1 MWRET
6 PSTARTFVAFEG
18 TRLHRL
24 LDDDIEEALMG
35 AIAVVDDQFTEEIA
49 SRFIAP
55 GSEYVGVFS
64 DQHLPQMHR
73 SSYSAGFVRGLHVC
87 FIQVVAH
94 LTTDPWVGLA
104 CRGEEFVL
112 DALLNQ
118 TRILAELEELPAAP
132 MAKLEHALAQLA
144 EEAFDD
150 FDFAFAFDPAADG
163 IDDPETE
170 LGRQVGMSMRLHPRY
185 WFEPIGDLPVHPLAS
200 SWAI

>member
-1 MWRET
+1 M
-6 PSTARTFVAFEG
+6 ARTFVAFEG
-18 TRLHRL
+18 TELGRL
-24 LDDDIEEALMG
+24 LDDDVEEALME
-35 AIAVVDDQFTEEIA
+35 AIAVIDDLFTEEIA
-49 SRFIAP
+49 SRFVAP
-55 GSEYVGVFS
+55 DTGRAGSFS

-73 SSYSAGFVRGLHVC
+73 SWYSGGFVRGLHIC

-94 LTTDPWVGLA
+94 LATDPWVGLA

-112 DALLNQ
+112 DAVLNQ
-118 TRILAELEELPAAP
+118 TRILAELEDLPAGL
-132 MAKLEHALAQLA
+132 MAKLEHALAELA

-185 WFEPIGDLPVHPLAS
+185 WFEPIGDLSVHPLAR
-200 SWAI
+200 SWSTDDA

>member
-1 MWRET
+1 M
-6 PSTARTFVAFEG
+6 ARTFVAFAG
-18 TRLHRL
+18 TGLDRL
-24 LDDDIEEALMG
+24 LTDDVEEALKG
-35 AIAVVDDQFTEEIA
+35 AMAVLDDQFTEEIA
-49 SRFIAP
+49 SHFVVP
-55 GSEYVGVFS
+55 ESGYVGTFS
-64 DQHLPQMHR
+64 DHHLPQRYR
-73 SSYSAGFVRGLHVC
+73 SLYSPGFVRGLHIC

-94 LTTDPWVGLA
+94 LATDPWVGLA

-118 TRILAELEELPAAP
+118 TRILAEVEDLQAGP
-132 MAKLEHALAQLA
+132 MAKLQRALGQLA

-150 FDFAFAFDPAADG
+150 FDFLFAYDPAADG

-185 WFEPIGDLPVHPLAS
+185 WFEPIGDLPVHPMAS